1 MEHGILPANKD
12 EVLSA
17 KFMECLATGNKISLE
32 KKNLWT
38 DCILITSSIN
48 AHWKNFQ
55 IKIVF

>member
-32 KKNLWT
+32 KKTFDWLYFNYL
-38 DCILITSSIN
+38 
-48 AHWKNFQ
+48 KY
-55 IKIVF
+55 

>member
-32 KKNLWT
+32 KKTFGL
-38 DCILITSSIN
+38 
-48 AHWKNFQ
+48 
-55 IKIVF
+55 IVF